1 MLSKAELLIKEE
13 KSKQITVRNTMNP
26 RGTINPRATLDPRK
40 TAAELP
46 GNCAMENAGTIT
58 EQ

>member
-1 MLSKAELLIKEE
+1 
-13 KSKQITVRNTMNP
+13 VNP

-46 GNCAMENAGTIT
+46 GNCHAENVENMEKN
-58 EQ
+58 